1 LVEEDRMKKRILI
14 GLLLLVLCGIGVWT
28 AGETEECTSL
38 VATGTATV
46 DGGSLLWKNR
56 DNPSELSNKVVF
68 VEDTPYSYLALVDG
82 EPANG
87 RLAWAA
93 LNAAGFAVANTA
105 TTNLPASEPSGN
117 PSILM
122 GDAARTCATVDEF
135 EQFLKR
141 NFGKNRGTRSN
152 FLAVDAKGGAAI
164 FETHAT
170 GVKRLNAA
178 DAPQRYL
185 GNTNFSRTGTPDQGG
200 GYLRFEREAALLSA
214 APAGK
219 LSVDYVLQVMSR
231 DLGHT
236 LLHHPE
242 RAQWRTFPADTPV
255 WLHTNHTI
263 DRPSTASAVLI
274 RNVKPGEDPR
284 RATMWVMLGEPL
296 TSIAVP
302 LWVAAGAP
310 PSELWEGKDAALSKE
325 SARLKDV
332 LRPLRSAERRE
343 YLDVTRLDNASGTGW
358 LPTTLAAERENLRQ
372 TDELLAKNPTA
383 SDLAAFEK
391 TLAARALA
399 LLQKTAV
406 PPTGTR
412 Q

>member
-1 LVEEDRMKKRILI
+1 MKKRIVI

-28 AGETEECTSL
+28 ADEPEECTSV
-38 VATGTATV
+38 VATGAGTV
-46 DGGSLLWKNR
+46 DGASLLWKNR

-68 VEDTPYSYLALVDG
+68 VDDQPYSYLALVDG
-82 EPANG
+82 EPGNG

-105 TTNLPASEPSGN
+105 TTNLPPYEPSGN

-135 EQFLKR
+135 EQFLR
-141 NFGKNRGTRSN
+141 HNFGKNRGTRSN

-164 FETHAT
+164 FETHAN
-170 GVKRLNAA
+170 GVKRLNAV
-178 DAPQRYL
+178 DAPEQYL

-200 GYLRFEREAALLSA
+200 GYLRLEREAELLKA

-219 LSVDYVLQVMSR
+219 LSVEYVLQVMSR

-236 LLHHPE
+236 LLRHPE
-242 RAQWRTFPADTPV
+242 RAQWPTFPADRPV
-255 WLHTNHTI
+255 WIHTNHTI
-263 DRPSTASAVLI
+263 DRPSSASAVI
-274 RNVKPGEDPR
+274 IHNVKPGEDPK
-284 RATMWVMLGEPL
+284 RATMWVVLGEPV

-310 PSELWEGKDAALSKE
+310 PSELWEGKDAALLKE
-325 SARLKDV
+325 SARLKEV
-332 LRPLRSAERRE
+332 LRPLKSAEGRE
-343 YLDVTRLDNASGTGW
+343 YLDLTRLDNASGTGW
-358 LPTTLAAERENLRQ
+358 LPATLAAERENLRQ
-372 TDELLAKNPTA
+372 AGELLKRHPTA
-383 SDLAAFEK
+383 AELAALER
-391 TLAARALA
+391 TLAARTLA
-399 LLQKTAV
+399 VLRKTAV
-406 PPTGTR
+406 APSNAG

>member
-1 LVEEDRMKKRILI
+1 MKKRILI
-14 GLLLLVLCGIGVWT
+14 GFLLLVLCGIGVWT
-28 AGETEECTSL
+28 AGETEECTSV
-38 VATGTATV
+38 VATGAGTV
-46 DGGSLLWKNR
+46 DGASLLWKNR

-68 VEDTPYSYLALVDG
+68 VEDKPYSYLALVDG
-82 EPANG
+82 EPGNG

-135 EQFLKR
+135 EQFLQH

-164 FETHAT
+164 FETYAN
-170 GVKRLNAA
+170 GFKRLNAVA
-178 DAPQRYL
+178 APEQYL

-200 GYLRFEREAALLSA
+200 GYLRFDREAILLKA

-242 RAQWRTFPADTPV
+242 RAQWRTFPPDTPV

-263 DRPSTASAVLI
+263 DRPSTASAVVI
-274 RNVKPGEDPR
+274 HNVKPGEDPR
-284 RATMWVMLGEPL
+284 RATMWVILGEPL
-296 TSIAVP
+296 TSVAVP
-302 LWVAAGAP
+302 LWVAAGTP
-310 PSELWEGKDAALSKE
+310 PAELWEGREAALLKE
-325 SARLKDV
+325 SARLKKV
-332 LRPLRSAERRE
+332 LRPLKSAERQE
-343 YLDVTRLDNASGTGW
+343 YVDVTRLDNAAGTGW
-358 LPTTLAAERENLRQ
+358 LPTTLAAERENFRQ
-372 TDELLAKNPTA
+372 TEELLRRNPTA
-383 SDLAAFEK
+383 SELAAFEK
-391 TLAARALA
+391 AMAARALA

-406 PPTGTR
+406 PPAGASR
-412 Q
+412 